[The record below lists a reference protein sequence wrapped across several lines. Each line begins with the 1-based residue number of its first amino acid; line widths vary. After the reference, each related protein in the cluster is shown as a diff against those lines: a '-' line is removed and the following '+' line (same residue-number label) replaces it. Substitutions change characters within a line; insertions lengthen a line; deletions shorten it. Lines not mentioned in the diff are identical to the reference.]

1 MKTNNQYNRNN
12 LSHRCNFIN
21 ALETMAINSYGE
33 VFKIGAQVGHEDK
46 NAPNATIESFDVDK
60 ESNEII
66 AFTDK
71 GFCHIDFMYNLHSD
85 DGIIVE
91 EADNGDCDTCSIES
105 TYGVEN
111 IRKERVEQIEVHG
124 FSTKK
129 DYENNKNGELI
140 QAALYCI
147 YGDQFHKWPD
157 NWSNDFKEKI
167 DSKINIGRLTVA
179 GSLIAAEIDR
189 IKYIIDLEFKNTKN
203 TYKLTDDAIEAL
215 MTGEYTETL
224 KEESYEQ

>member
-33 VFKIGAQVGHEDK
+33 VFKIGSQVGHEDK
-46 NAPNATIESFDVDK
+46 NAPNATIESFEVDK

-85 DGIIVE
+85 DGIVV
-91 EADNGDCDTCSIES
+91 GDDEDDVCSIES
-105 TYGVEN
+105 TYGIEQ
-111 IRKERVEQIEVHG
+111 IKKERLEQIEKHG
-124 FSTKK
+124 FTVEHDKIH
-129 DYENNKNGELI
+129 ENKELI
-140 QAALYCI
+140 QAAKFCL
-147 YGDQFHKWPD
+147 DSVDFDWPSKWD
-157 NWSNDFKEKI
+157 KKFMEKI
-167 DSKINIGRLTVA
+167 LEKGYIGRLVA
-179 GSLIAAEIDR
+179 AGAFIAAEIDR
-189 IKYIIDLEFKNTKN
+189 VKTNEAVK

-215 MTGEYTETL
+215 MTGKYTETL
-224 KEESYEQ
+224 KDESNG

>member
-1 MKTNNQYNRNN
+1 MKTNNQYNSNN

-85 DGIIVE
+85 DGIVIDDDDAEDV
-91 EADNGDCDTCSIES
+91 CSIES
-105 TYGVEN
+105 TYGVEQ
-111 IRKERVEQIEVHG
+111 IKKERISQIEKHGFTVDHDKHHKNNQLIRAAKFCLNNIDFDWPSDWDSKYAKKISGKKYVEQLAI
-124 FSTKK
+124 
-129 DYENNKNGELI
+129 
-140 QAALYCI
+140 
-147 YGDQFHKWPD
+147 
-157 NWSNDFKEKI
+157 
-167 DSKINIGRLTVA
+167 A
-179 GSLIAAEIDR
+179 GALIAAEIDR
-189 IKYIIDLEFKNTKN
+189 IKHSVDLSPINAN
-203 TYKLTDDAIEAL
+203 DTYKLTDDAIDAL
-215 MTGEYTETL
+215 MTGKYTEML
-224 KEESYEQ
+224 KEENNG